1 LNFELVL
8 QNAVPVLCQFMEGN
22 VKSVFMDHM
31 DENVFFGVIV
41 QNTKGTYEHFPISKG
56 LML

>member
-1 LNFELVL
+1 
-8 QNAVPVLCQFMEGN
+8 MEGN
-22 VKSVFMDHM
+22 VKSVLMDCM

-41 QNTKGTYEHFPISKG
+41 QNTKGIYEHFPISKG